1 MNIWSYLDIVVDAL
15 KLIGSLG
22 LFIYGMKVMS
32 EGLQKAGGA
41 QMRYILSAMT
51 KNRFLGV
58 ISGFLITAILQSS
71 SATTVMTVSFVN
83 AGLMTLVESA
93 GVMMG
98 ANIGTTITAWIV
110 SQLGFKLKLAHY
122 ALPII
127 AVGFPMLF
135 LKNGKWRFWGQAL
148 MGFALLFMGLDSLK
162 ASVPNLDETN
172 PVMQF
177 FANYANL
184 GIFSSIGFVMLGALV
199 TVIVQS
205 SSAAMTLTQTLA
217 FSGLIPFPVACAMVL
232 GENIGTTITAEIASL
247 VGNVHAKRS
256 ARIHSIFNIIG
267 VTWMVIALPVFL
279 GGVDWFVNWWHGAS
293 PYTDPEQI
301 PTAIAAFHTAFNLIN
316 VLLLLA
322 FVPFLVKVATRSVKA
337 KEGEEEFKLTYIS
350 TANVATPEIGIANA
364 KKEVQEMSALV
375 SKMSNNLSSLLFD
388 NPKKRDKLV
397 EKIHKREEI
406 TDRMEVEIAD
416 FLAKL
421 SEAELSTAGTKRVR
435 GILSMINDLE
445 RIADI
450 IYELALTNEKIME
463 KGIQTPPTL
472 KKGIEELY
480 GTLDEQVKRMN
491 ENLNMRFQDVDI
503 QSTLDHEAVINSLRT
518 RLHELVFKF
527 IESGDLSAQESIY
540 YMNVINSGERIGDH
554 IVNVNEAIVG
564 RK

>member
-1 MNIWSYLDIVVDAL
+1 MNFWPYFDMGVAAL
-15 KLIGSLG
+15 KLIGALG

-58 ISGFLITAILQSS
+58 ISGFLITAVLQSS

-83 AGLMTLVESA
+83 AGLMSLVESA

-110 SQLGFKLKLAHY
+110 SQLGFKLKLASW

-127 AVGFPMLF
+127 AVGFPLLF
-135 LKNGKWRFWGQAL
+135 LKNGKWKFWGQAL
-148 MGFALLFMGLDSLK
+148 MGFALLFMGLDALK
-162 ASVPNLDETN
+162 ASVPKMDATN

-177 FANYANL
+177 FAEYADL
-184 GIFSSIGFVMLGALV
+184 GILSSIGFVMLGALV

-217 FSGLIPFPVACAMVL
+217 FNGLIPFPVACAMVL
-232 GENIGTTITAEIASL
+232 GENIGTTITAELASL

-256 ARIHSIFNIIG
+256 ARIHSMFNIVG
-267 VTWMVIALPVFL
+267 VVWMIIALPVFL
-279 GGVDWFVNWWHGAS
+279 EGVNWFVEWWHGAS
-293 PYTDPEQI
+293 PYNDSEQI
-301 PTAIAAFHTAFNLIN
+301 PTAIAAFHTAFNLTN
-316 VLLLLA
+316 VLLLIA
-322 FVPFLVKVATRSVKA
+322 FVPFLVRMATRSVKA
-337 KEGEEEFKLTYIS
+337 KEGEEDFKLTYIS
-350 TANVATPEIGIANA
+350 SSNVATPEIGIANA
-364 KKEVQEMSALV
+364 KKEVQEMS
-375 SKMSNNLSSLLFD
+375 SIITKMNHNLSSLLFE

-397 EKIHKREEI
+397 DKIHRREEM
-406 TDRMEVEIAD
+406 TDRMEIEIAD

-450 IYELALTNEKIME
+450 IYELSLTNEKIME
-463 KGIQTPPTL
+463 KGIQTPPSL
-472 KKGIEELY
+472 RKGIEELY
-480 GTLDEQVKRMN
+480 NTIDAQIKRMN
-491 ENLNMRFQDVDI
+491 ENLNMRFQDVEI
-503 QSTLDHEAVINSLRT
+503 QATMNQEAEINAIRT
-518 RLHELVFKF
+518 RLHEEVFKF